1 MAHVHVILNQ
11 KGGVGK
17 STLAVNLA
25 AVTADV
31 LGAGTEGGQ
40 PPVVAVSIDPQ
51 GSAVWWSERVGD
63 GLPFDF
69 VQAHDDLAGL
79 AALSRIPSAQ
89 HVFVDTPGWLDL
101 AESAGED
108 PLGKGAAADALRAV
122 LSNAHDVIVPIEPEP
137 LGFQPT
143 QRTIER
149 VVKPRGLPYRVVI
162 NNWDPRDGK
171 ADLEQ
176 TRAFVEAQDWPLART
191 VVRHYKLHT
200 RASAD
205 GLVVTQYGANRVALQ
220 AREDFFRLALEVGL
234 AAIPAPARRSTG
246 STRTSTKKSAQP
258 AAAKGT
264 KAKNAGITKP
274 AKTAKKVN
282 V

>member
-17 STLAVNLA
+17 STLTVNLA

-31 LGAGTEGGQ
+31 LGRTEGEA

-51 GSAVWWSERVGD
+51 GSAAWWSERVGD

-69 VQAHDDLAGL
+69 VQAHDDPAGL
-79 AALSRIPSAQ
+79 ASLHLIPSAR

-101 AESAGED
+101 SGTAGANGC
-108 PLGKGAAADALRAV
+108 PLGDGPAADALRAV
-122 LSNAHDVIVPIEPEP
+122 LDHAHDVIVPIEPEP
-137 LGFQPT
+137 LGFEPT
-143 QRTIER
+143 RRTIER
-149 VVKPRGLPYRVVI
+149 VVRPRGLPFRVVV
-162 NNWDPRDGK
+162 NNWDPRDGR
-171 ADLEQ
+171 ADLDQ
-176 TRAFVEAQDWPLART
+176 TRAFVQAQGWPMART

-205 GLVVTQYGANRVALQ
+205 GLVVTQYGGNRVALQ

-234 AAIPAPARRSTG
+234 GAAVPAPAGPPDRSAGPPRSRGPADRSRPPRGRR
-246 STRTSTKKSAQP
+246 
-258 AAAKGT
+258 AAAGRT
-264 KAKNAGITKP
+264 EVA
-274 AKTAKKVN
+274 
-282 V
+282 